1 MQDVSAAVIAQDGK
15 ILLTR
20 RAAFQKHAGGW
31 EFPGGKIES
40 GETPEQCLVREIR
53 EELNLHIEV
62 GKKVAESLYEYDGGA
77 IRLLAYDAHILS
89 GEIQLRVHDA
99 YEWVIPATLTKYN
112 LLPADRPIAE
122 KVMSASRE
130 SLRTYFPK
138 R

>member
-1 MQDVSAAVIAQDGK
+1 MQDVSAAVILQGGK

-20 RAAFQKHAGGW
+20 RSAFQKHAGGW

-62 GKKVAESLYEYDGGA
+62 GKKVAESQYEYDGGA
-77 IRLLAYDAHILS
+77 IRLLAYEAHILS
-89 GEIQLRVHDA
+89 GEMQLRVHDA
-99 YEWVIPATLTKYN
+99 YEWVNPAKLTDYH

-122 KVMSASRE
+122 KVTAAARE
-130 SLRTYFPK
+130 KLR
-138 R
+138 

>member
-1 MQDVSAAVIAQDGK
+1 MQDVSAAVILEGGK

-53 EELNLHIEV
+53 EELDLHIEV
-62 GKKVAESLYEYDGGA
+62 GKKVAESLHEYDGGS
-77 IRLLAYDAHILS
+77 IRLLAYEAHILS
-89 GEIQLRVHDA
+89 GEMQLRVHDA
-99 YEWVIPATLTKYN
+99 YEWVDPAKLTEYN

-122 KVMSASRE
+122 KVTAAARE
-130 SLRTYFPK
+130 KLC
-138 R
+138 